1 MSQKPRCKKCG
12 RVLRDPVSIARGMG
26 PVCAGDTGRAGRRP
40 QVCTRRST
48 GRAYDAVP
56 CGAGGASATSPQ
68 QAPLPVQAAQVREAE
83 QPKPATTKRERVR
96 LARSQRKA
104 DFLARQPVQV
114 GVNARTREP
123 VIYNPVGPD
132 GWVDNQGRQVSH
144 EFLQSYL
151 QRYQFI

>member
-1 MSQKPRCKKCG
+1 MSQKHRCKKCG

-40 QVCTRRST
+40 QVRARRLT
-48 GRAYDAVP
+48 GRAYNAI
-56 CGAGGASATSPQ
+56 GTSTQ

-83 QPKPATTKRERVR
+83 QPEPATTKRERIR

>member
-12 RVLRDPVSIARGMG
+12 RVLRDPVSIARGIG

-40 QVCTRRST
+40 QVRPRRSA
-48 GRAYDAVP
+48 GRAYNAI
-56 CGAGGASATSPQ
+56 GTSTQ
-68 QAPLPVQAAQVREAE
+68 QAPLPVQIAE
-83 QPKPATTKRERVR
+83 QPEPKITKQERIR
-96 LARSQRKA
+96 RARTKRKA